1 MIRASSDAW
10 SVDPAPMFCDI
21 YKAANDNVDAL
32 RADATAAGASLA
44 ALEPV
49 LDCNNDY
56 NDRQS

>member
-1 MIRASSDAW
+1 
-10 SVDPAPMFCDI
+10 MFCDI